1 MKLDEIKKLLNAA
14 IDTADSMGV
23 KITAVFLDSGGHMRA
38 LLRMDGACFGDI
50 DIAIN
55 KAYTA
60 AAWQIDSGDLYE
72 DALPSGDFFGMHFS
86 NHQKVA
92 TFIGGMPVYQNGV
105 FVGSIGVSGGTKE
118 QDQMCLNKI
127 KELLMRRKE
136 NNDSGVC

>member
-1 MKLDEIKKLLNAA
+1 MKLDEIIKLLNIA
-14 IDTADSMGV
+14 IDTADDIGV

-60 AAWQIDSGDLYE
+60 AAWQTDSGDLYR
-72 DALPSGDFFGMHFS
+72 DSLPSGDFFGMHFS

-92 TFIGGMPVYQNGV
+92 TFIGGMPVYEKGV
-105 FVGSIGVSGGTKE
+105 FVGSIGISGGTKE
-118 QDQMCLNKI
+118 EDQMCLNKI
-127 KELLMRRKE
+127 KEELIGGKK
-136 NNDSGVC
+136 